1 MTQIDKSKPYIK
13 YAYDIIE
20 GREVAGKL
28 IILACKRFL
37 SWFDRD
43 DLIFNY
49 DDVDAKIRFVSKFK
63 LTEDP
68 FTGKPFNLLP
78 YQQWIFAN
86 IFGFF
91 YKGTDNRVIRNVL
104 LLMARKQGKTQL
116 AAGLL
121 LSALVMDKQIS
132 VTGYTIANSSEQA
145 GLAFKAISDL
155 CSTVDP
161 KQKVFQRGKARVI
174 KNIEI
179 PATKSRIRVL
189 SSDTSKLDG
198 LNPQIFIQDE
208 GHAAKTDDIW
218 GVMTTGQ
225 DARHNPLAISISTA
239 GFLVG
244 EEYPL
249 YAQWRACKNI
259 LEGCVDDDSWFSAL
273 YQIDEDDDWKDPT
286 VWKKACPSL
295 GITIPESAIKSK
307 LNNVISNPSMEV
319 QFKTKQLNIWCQSET
334 TWISNEKIKEVT
346 GRVDYDMFDPED
358 DVCIIGVDLAERSDL
373 CTVTLLVQKDEK
385 FYFKAFPF
393 ICRDAYENSKN
404 KDLYRQWVKQGYMIL
419 VDEES
424 IDINWVV
431 KYIQDIENHIP
442 IAACAYDPYHANQL
456 KIECKKEGIPMMPVR
471 QGLSSFAEPTSL
483 LEHLIL
489 TKQCVIDD
497 NPVIRWCFSNVLI
510 KTDENENKKPVKS
523 GQNNKIDIVV
533 AMIQSVKLW
542 MELEGVIDISD
553 LNPVILN

>member
-1 MTQIDKSKPYIK
+1 MTYIDKSKLYIK

-28 IILACKRFL
+28 IRLACERFL

-43 DLIFNY
+43 DIFFNY
-49 DDVDAKIRFVSKFK
+49 EDVDAKIRFISKFK
-63 LTEDP
+63 LTESP
-68 FTGKPFNLLP
+68 FTGQPFNLLP

-91 YKGTDNRVIRNVL
+91 YTGTDNRVIRNVL

-116 AAGLL
+116 AAALL
-121 LSALVMDKQIS
+121 LATLVMDKQIS

-145 GLAFKAISDL
+145 GLAFKAICDL
-155 CSTVDP
+155 CSSVDP
-161 KQKVFQRGKARVI
+161 TQIVFQRGKARVI

-179 PATKSRIRVL
+179 PLTKSRIRVL

-225 DARHNPLAISISTA
+225 DARHNPLAISISTT

-244 EEYPL
+244 DDYPL
-249 YAQWRACKNI
+249 YAQWHACKNI
-259 LEGCVDDDSWFSAL
+259 LEGAVEDDSWFSAL
-273 YQIDEDDDWKDPT
+273 YQLDDEDDWKDST

-295 GITIPESAIKSK
+295 GITIPESAIQSK
-307 LNNVISNPSMEV
+307 LNNVLSNPSMEV

-334 TWISNEKIKEVT
+334 TWIQQEKLKEVT
-346 GRVDYDMFDPED
+346 GKVDYDMFDPEED
-358 DVCIIGVDLAERSDL
+358 YCIIGVDIAERSDL
-373 CTVTLLVQKDEK
+373 CVVTYLVHKNDL

-393 ICRDAYENSKN
+393 ICRNAYDNSPN
-404 KDLYRQWVKQGYMIL
+404 KDLYRQWVKNKYMIL
-419 VDEES
+419 VDADS
-424 IDINWVV
+424 IDIDYVIKLV
-431 KYIQDIENHIP
+431 QDINANIP
-442 IAACAYDPYHANQL
+442 IALVAYDAWHAQQFRIAAE
-456 KIECKKEGIPMMPVR
+456 KQGIPCRAVK
-471 QGLSSFAEPTSL
+471 QGLGSFGEPTSL
-483 LEHLIL
+483 LEHLIM
-489 TKQCVIDD
+489 TKQAVIDD

-510 KTDENENKKPVKS
+510 KTDENENRKPIKS
-523 GQNNKIDIVV
+523 ANHNKIDIVIGF
-533 AMIQSVKLW
+533 IQTVRLY
-542 MELEGVIDISD
+542 MELCG
-553 LNPVILN
+553 ILDDTTLEAVALD